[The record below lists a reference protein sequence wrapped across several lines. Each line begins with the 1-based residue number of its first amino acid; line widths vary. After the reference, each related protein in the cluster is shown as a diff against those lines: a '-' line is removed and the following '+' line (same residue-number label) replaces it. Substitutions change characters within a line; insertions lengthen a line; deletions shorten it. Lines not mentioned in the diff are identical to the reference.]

1 MNLGYDILDPCRV
14 KVCAKKGKEEGEE
27 GRLRFHPHPE
37 GWGLPAPPPSPPQVK
52 FDDYSVR
59 SGFIPRGGEGAGWLA
74 AVHAI
79 YRLCPGRISRYGG
92 GTGPGDRSKSTQVNL
107 EVVRRRYVNT
117 G

>member
-52 FDDYSVR
+52 NLPLRFTEQYPEIPWR
-59 SGFIPRGGEGAGWLA
+59 FIAGMRDKLIHHYFGVSLEIVWETVQSDMPVLREWLKG
-74 AVHAI
+74 
-79 YRLCPGRISRYGG
+79 L
-92 GTGPGDRSKSTQVNL
+92 KEEL
-107 EVVRRRYVNT
+107 
-117 G
+117 

>member
-1 MNLGYDILDPCRV
+1 MNPGYDILDPCRV
-14 KVCAKKGKEEGEE
+14 KVKKGG
-27 GRLRFHPHPE
+27 GTPVPTL
-37 GWGLPAPPPSPPQVK
+37 APPPSPPQVK